1 MVRGNKKQGKK
12 LWPALLFCIVPI
24 TYRLTHY
31 RKKEAIILSKRTMQQ
46 KMKAKFDLTKK
57 AALI

>member
-12 LWPALLFCIVPI
+12 LWPALLFCIVLI

-31 RKKEAIILSKRTMQQ
+31 RKKKIILSKRTMQQ